1 MKPLRIALWQCEQRP
16 GDVAGNLARLREAA
30 IAAAR
35 DGADLFVC
43 PEMFLT
49 GYNIGAE
56 AAQRLAEPAD
66 GPSAKAVAALAQ
78 EARLAIIYGFAER
91 GEDSAVYNTVQLI
104 DAQGQ
109 RLGTYRKAHLFGALD
124 RAQFSP
130 SAGECPLFTLEGW
143 RIGLLI
149 CYDIEFP
156 EAARRLALLGA
167 ELIVVPTANMQ
178 GFDVVPLTLVP
189 ARAYE
194 NQLFVAYAN
203 ACGPEG
209 DIVYG
214 GLSTIAAPDGSVP
227 ARAGQDP
234 TVLIAE
240 LDPHHPGRSMNTYL
254 ADRRPEIYDALT
266 RRSASASNSTGAAKS
281 AET

>member
-1 MKPLRIALWQCEQRP
+1 MSAIAASPLRVALWQCEQRP
-16 GDVAGNLARLREAA
+16 GDVAGNLARLHETALG
-30 IAAAR
+30 AAR
-35 DGADLFVC
+35 DGADLLVC
-43 PEMFLT
+43 PEMFLS

-56 AAQRLAEPAD
+56 AVQRLAEPAD
-66 GPSAKAVAALAQ
+66 GPSARAVATLAR
-78 EARLAIIYGFAER
+78 EAGLAIVYGFAER
-91 GEDSAVYNTVQLI
+91 GERAAVFNAVQLI

-109 RLGTYRKAHLFGALD
+109 RLGSYRKAHLFGALD

-130 SAGECPLFTLEGW
+130 SAGECPLFTLRGW

-178 GFDVVPLTLVP
+178 GFDTVPLTLVP

-194 NQLFVAYAN
+194 NQHFVAYAN

-209 DIVYG
+209 GIVYG
-214 GLSTIAAPDGSVP
+214 GLSTIAAPDGSVL

-234 TVLIAE
+234 AVLMAG
-240 LDPHHPGRSMNTYL
+240 LDPHHAGRTMNTYL
-254 ADRRPEIYDALT
+254 ADRRPDIYGAL
-266 RRSASASNSTGAAKS
+266 SSSPGKG
-281 AET
+281 